1 MTLKDAKHIADRL
14 IRSCI
19 ARDHMVPDMLALSDA
34 LVRVL
39 QAAYEKG
46 WNDHAQAQ
54 PFVTKH
60 WGGGSLGNCNE

>member
-14 IRSCI
+14 IRSYV
-19 ARDHMVPDMLALSDA
+19 ARDLDLPALSDA
-34 LVRVL
+34 LVDVL

-60 WGGGSLGNCNE
+60 WESKRRYPSA